1 MSQSTSLARIEPSR
15 SDPPAEKIP
24 AAQPITVPAAL
35 LLAAESCTAKAG
47 SPNAAIEGVHI
58 HRKGDKGRVVAT
70 DGARLFMASFD
81 LPEGDPAAWLQA
93 GVTLSNDGLRSR
105 LSLLGKVSDD
115 TKVRIAYAKG
125 SPHVDLSDIAGQV
138 VCKVHAQAGTFP
150 NYDRTLGGRRFTGL
164 DENGEIESHE
174 WQPVGIMSS
183 YLKQCGDIAK
193 ILERG
198 LDASARSKLGMVI
211 RTFGGG
217 SSETPMIFDFS
228 TWPGAVL
235 VVAPAVM
242 VSNVTSKETVQLLAP
257 AIKGTVAA
265 LRAHATR
272 TENLARKAGSE
283 REKLSLQTQAAGF
296 RARLA
301 AVLAINPATALP
313 SRPQTAKAAPEP
325 EPTPEP
331 EAAPAPTP
339 EPDPE
344 PEPEPEPD
352 EQPEPEASSERPAAR
367 RTRINL
373 KQKEAHP

>member
-198 LDASARSKLGMVI
+198 LDASACSKLGMVI

-272 TENLARKAGSE
+272 TENLAKKAGSE

-301 AVLAINPATALP
+301 AVLAINPATAL
-313 SRPQTAKAAPEP
+313 
-325 EPTPEP
+325 
-331 EAAPAPTP
+331 PTP